1 MLMSELLPTFDLPI
15 NANSFFVGA
24 GHSSNV
30 VEDFTKSA
38 LVIFIFLSI
47 RAKLGHLLGS
57 KTEWLLT
64 MLYTLKIH
72 SFPLLPTTTNKA

>member
-1 MLMSELLPTFDLPI
+1 
-15 NANSFFVGA
+15 
-24 GHSSNV
+24 

-47 RAKLGHLLGS
+47 HAKLGHLLGS
-57 KTEWLLT
+57 KTVWLLT